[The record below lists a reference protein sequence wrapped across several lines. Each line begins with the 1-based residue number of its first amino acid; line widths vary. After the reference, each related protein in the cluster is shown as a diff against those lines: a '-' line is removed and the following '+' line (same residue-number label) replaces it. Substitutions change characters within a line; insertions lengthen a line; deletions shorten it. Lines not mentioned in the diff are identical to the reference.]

1 MALKKL
7 QFNPGVSRDRSN
19 LASMGGWYDGDK
31 IRFRQG
37 YPEKIGGWTAAI
49 FDQYAGEAVKLF
61 VYSTFSGVE
70 LAGLA
75 TSQKI
80 YIRAGTTLHDITPLR
95 ATFTSTDTDNC
106 FTTVLDSGVV
116 TVDITGHGATDGD
129 FVTFSGATAVGGI
142 TGDQLNQNF
151 EITYID
157 ADSFTISTAGT
168 ATSATTG
175 GGTGITA
182 AFEINIGPDV
192 AAQGYGWGTD
202 TWGRGT
208 WGSGSTV
215 PVDIQIRLSFMDNFN
230 DDLIFNLSDE
240 GPIYYWDYSAGF
252 NTRAVLLS
260 SLTGAIAVPA
270 ETEEIFFAPSGH
282 LLALGCSEYN
292 ETRVAG
298 AVISSI
304 TRVPGNRVA
313 TVTTATSHSLETGDW
328 VTMSGQQPKDYLGSY
343 QVTVTS
349 GTAFTYT
356 MFSVPGSDATTV
368 GTYTYDDYSGGAFD
382 PLLVRWAD
390 VNADIGPKPEYWKPE
405 IANSAGFIRLQEGSK
420 IVTGINARQETLIWT
435 ESTLN
440 TLQFLGTA
448 EVFGVQLLSKS
459 TSIMGPN
466 AVVEVNNITYWMG
479 TDNFFQYD
487 GRVNILPCPLLR
499 YVFED
504 INRSQASLVYAGSN
518 KEFNEV
524 VWFYCSEGNLT
535 NNRYIIYNYSE
546 KIWYYGQLN
555 RTAWVDAGINNR
567 PLAASGGWIYDHES
581 GTDDGQPLGAAPLAI
596 DAYIE
601 SAFVDMEDG
610 EYYILTKRI
619 IPDVD
624 FTASDP
630 ACTPEVTMSIAV
642 TKFPGAATSVS
653 DVEGLPLSRDVVSTT
668 GFISRYTNEIFI
680 RARGRQISF
689 KIASNTV
696 GTQWQLGAT
705 RLDSKPDGLRG

>member
-1 MALKKL
+1 
-7 QFNPGVSRDRSN
+7 
-19 LASMGGWYDGDK
+19 
-31 IRFRQG
+31 
-37 YPEKIGGWTAAI
+37 
-49 FDQYAGEAVKLF
+49 
-61 VYSTFSGVE
+61 
-70 LAGLA
+70 
-75 TSQKI
+75 
-80 YIRAGTTLHDITPLR
+80 
-95 ATFTSTDTDNC
+95 
-106 FTTVLDSGVV
+106 
-116 TVDITGHGATDGD
+116 
-129 FVTFSGATAVGGI
+129 
-142 TGDQLNQNF
+142 
-151 EITYID
+151 
-157 ADSFTISTAGT
+157 
-168 ATSATTG
+168 
-175 GGTGITA
+175 
-182 AFEINIGPDV
+182 
-192 AAQGYGWGTD
+192 
-202 TWGRGT
+202 
-208 WGSGSTV
+208 
-215 PVDIQIRLSFMDNFN
+215 MDNFN
-230 DDLIFNLSDE
+230 DDLIFNLGNK

-252 NTRAVLLS
+252 GTRAVLLS

-270 ETEEIFFAPSGH
+270 EVEEIFFAPSGH

-298 AVISSI
+298 ASISSI
-304 TRVPGNRVA
+304 TRVPGNRIA

-349 GTAFTYT
+349 GTTFTYT
-356 MFSVPGSDATTV
+356 MFSAPGSDATTV
-368 GTYTYDDYSGGAFD
+368 GTYTYDDYSGGLFD

-405 IANSAGFIRLQEGSK
+405 IANSAGFIRIQEGSK
-420 IVTGINARQETLIWT
+420 IVAGINARQETLIWT

-448 EVFGVQLLSKS
+448 EVFGLQLLSKS
-459 TSIMGPN
+459 TSIMGAN

-487 GRVNILPCPLLR
+487 GRVNVLPCPLLR

-504 INRSQASLVYAGSN
+504 INRNQASLVYAGSN

-524 VWFYCSEGNLT
+524 VWFYCSTGNSA
-535 NNRYIIYNYSE
+535 NNRYIIYNYSQ

-581 GTDDGQPLGAAPLAI
+581 GTDDGQPLGANPLAI
-596 DAYIE
+596 DAYVE
-601 SAFVDMEDG
+601 SAFVDMEEG

-630 ACTPEVTMSIAV
+630 SVTPQVTVSIAV

-653 DVEGLPLSRDVVSTT
+653 DAEGLPLSRNVVTT
-668 GFISRYTNEIFI
+668 AGIISQYTNEVFI

-689 KIASNTV
+689 KIASDTV

-705 RLDSKPDGLRG
+705 RLDSQPDGQRG